1 VEALKATGLHIQMA
15 DGDVKVP
22 IRRALHLCDLA
33 SANLEFDIVFLAV
46 KSYDHRWLAEFIK
59 PYLKSDGVLVG
70 VMNGMNDDSIAS
82 IVGRNRT
89 VGCCIELSAEI
100 FTPGLVQRNTTHQG
114 TWFAVGELDGLYT
127 PRVKEIQ
134 DILSHVA
141 RCEVSGNIYGTK
153 WTKLVANTMTMGPHG
168 LLGLRNGEAVAIPG
182 MADIAMGIGRES
194 LAVGTA
200 LGYRIEPI
208 FGLRADEFAGTSDE
222 NLATTGKNNC
232 RQPAK
237 IVDVDQALATLDRA
251 KIPPKVQKQLAS
263 VISKLA
269 RIYDNQDCTLAE
281 INPLVV
287 TPSEEVWALDAK
299 VVIDDNALDRHA
311 DLADMRDLGAEDP
324 GEVEAREKGLSY
336 VRLDGTIGCVVNGAG
351 LAMATMD
358 LIQFHG
364 GKPANFLDIGGSSNP
379 DKVTSAM
386 NILTRDQR
394 VRAVLFNIFGGIT
407 RCDDV
412 ARGLLAALDR
422 IGTKLPIVIRLT
434 GTNEREA
441 REMLSARGMVALSDM
456 DEAVRAVIARAAEAA

>member
-1 VEALKATGLHIQMA
+1 MNLHEYQGKDVFRAGGIPVPPGEVARTVEEAETFAARLGFPVVIKAQVLIGGRGKA
-15 DGDVKVP
+15 GGVKVVKNGQEFTREAGRILGMD
-22 IRRALHLCDLA
+22 IRGHLVRKILVTPAMEIDKEFYAGIVLDRRVETPLLMVSPAGGVDIEDVARQTPEKILRLHLDGRGLPA
-33 SANLEFDIVFLAV
+33 YRARAAAHFL
-46 KSYDHRWLAEFIK
+46 D
-59 PYLKSDGVLVG
+59 
-70 VMNGMNDDSIAS
+70 
-82 IVGRNRT
+82 
-89 VGCCIELSAEI
+89 
-100 FTPGLVQRNTTHQG
+100 
-114 TWFAVGELDGLYT
+114 
-127 PRVKEIQ
+127 PR
-134 DILSHVA
+134 
-141 RCEVSGNIYGTK
+141 
-153 WTKLVANTMTMGPHG
+153 
-168 LLGLRNGEAVAIPG
+168 
-182 MADIAMGIGRES
+182 
-194 LAVGTA
+194 
-200 LGYRIEPI
+200 
-208 FGLRADEFAGTSDE
+208 
-222 NLATTGKNNC
+222 
-232 RQPAK
+232 
-237 IVDVDQALATLDRA
+237 
-251 KIPPKVQKQLAS
+251 PKVQKQLAS
-263 VISKLA
+263 VIAKLA
-269 RIYDNQDCTLAE
+269 RIYYSQDCSLAE

-379 DKVTSAM
+379 DKVTAAM

-422 IGTKLPIVIRLT
+422 IGAKLPIVIRLT
-434 GTNEREA
+434 GTNEKEA
-441 REMLSARGMVALSDM
+441 RELLSARGMVALSDM